1 MIVPVVMFLLA
12 AGDTRKATMR
22 VMESGRVLELGVAE
36 TERVAVA
43 RQVAPGAPPLLSF
56 RYLEGKLRRGY
67 GDLDLVLD
75 DAGH

>member
-22 VMESGRVLELGVAE
+22 VMASGRVLELGVAE

-56 RYLEGKLRRGY
+56 RYFEGKLRRGY